1 LNQYLQKTVV
11 FNKSPEKRLT
21 ARAFSCPEVHMPTSS
36 SFYGSDVT
44 QIAVRLTDMASLR
57 DDVEIEYEAGR

>member
-1 LNQYLQKTVV
+1 VCFESVFPENAGIQLTPSAIQKFHV
-11 FNKSPEKRLT
+11 
-21 ARAFSCPEVHMPTSS
+21 PTISS
-36 SFYGSDVT
+36 ISGTDVT

>member
-1 LNQYLQKTVV
+1 
-11 FNKSPEKRLT
+11 
-21 ARAFSCPEVHMPTSS
+21 MPTIS
-36 SFYGSDVT
+36 SFSGTDVT